1 MPDGM
6 SILAQA
12 RQLHTPDVTSQLRE
26 RELAVSKW
34 SPNELDDLYYALVQM
49 YSLEEIAEHCNKTT
63 DDVIDEIARYGSWIR
78 QGRKYSGFTVVW
90 TDEMGDRMRTDLQCR
105 LFQTTGM
112 VPGGT
117 GTVRKEQVDSLVDA
131 HIALADMRM
140 KLSGTK
146 LTAPKEKT
154 GKSSSRKQAPRKLF
168 RVFGELSPEVQK
180 KLRDSDGIRDLGLL
194 EIAADAS
201 FRPARLGGRDV
212 TGAMSAMFAAQ
223 PDRETAVRYKQ
234 RTSEREKV
242 LTFEHV
248 SLVWLFSRI
257 GRLDELGEVNGDSA
271 ALGHCFADGY
281 DLLEVTRSSAMQALW
296 ALCEG
301 GLDLSEVKDA
311 IVRLRPFHESVAERI
326 EGALRAAERGES
338 RHLDR
343 ELLWL
348 RRTVEANPL
357 SIVVRDISE
366 MRAGQVLRTAQA
378 AGLHTGG
385 SSRVEETE
393 IRNQLQMLGLVG
405 DADQL
410 VPTGVAAVRAGLA
423 DTFWE
428 AVERRADGDP
438 KWDAELVVAMRRRS

>member
-1 MPDGM
+1 
-6 SILAQA
+6 
-12 RQLHTPDVTSQLRE
+12 
-26 RELAVSKW
+26 
-34 SPNELDDLYYALVQM
+34 
-49 YSLEEIAEHCNKTT
+49 
-63 DDVIDEIARYGSWIR
+63 
-78 QGRKYSGFTVVW
+78 
-90 TDEMGDRMRTDLQCR
+90 
-105 LFQTTGM
+105 
-112 VPGGT
+112 
-117 GTVRKEQVDSLVDA
+117 VRKEQVEALVDA
-131 HIALADMRM
+131 NIRRA
-140 KLSGTK
+140 
-146 LTAPKEKT
+146 TAKAELNGEKPKNVH
-154 GKSSSRKQAPRKLF
+154 
-168 RVFGELSPEVQK
+168 RVFGELTDKEKRSI
-180 KLRDSDGIRDLGLL
+180 RDYKGIRHLGLL
-194 EIAADAS
+194 EVAADAS
-201 FRPARLGGRDV
+201 FRPARLGGRDI

-257 GRLDELGEVNGDSA
+257 NRLDEIGEVNGDSA

-301 GLDLSEVKDA
+301 GLDLQEVKDA
-311 IVRLRPFHESVAERI
+311 IVRLRPLHENVADRI
-326 EGALRAAERGES
+326 EGALRVAERGES

-423 DTFWE
+423 DAFWE

>member
-34 SPNELDDLYYALVQM
+34 SPNELEDLYYALVQM
-49 YSLEEIAEHCNKTT
+49 YSLEEIAEYCKKTT

-90 TDEMGDRMRTDLQCR
+90 ADEMGPKMRTDLQSR

-117 GTVRKEQVDSLVDA
+117 GTVRKEQVDALVDA
-131 HIALADMRM
+131 HIQRAELRM
-140 KLSGTK
+140 GLGVKASKKNGP
-146 LTAPKEKT
+146 APK
-154 GKSSSRKQAPRKLF
+154 KLF
-168 RVFGELSPEVQK
+168 RVFGELSEEDQK
-180 KLRDSDGIRDLGLL
+180 RLRNREGVRDLGLL
-194 EIAADAS
+194 EVAADAS
-201 FRPARLGGRDV
+201 FRPARLAGRDI

-257 GRLDELGEVNGDSA
+257 GRLDDIGEVNGDSA

-281 DLLEVTRSSAMQALW
+281 DLLEVTRSSAMQALS

-301 GLDLSEVKDA
+301 GLSLQEVKDA
-311 IVRLRPFHESVAERI
+311 IVRLRPLHESVADRI

>member
-34 SPNELDDLYYALVQM
+34 SPNELEDLYYALVQM

-90 TDEMGDRMRTDLQCR
+90 TDEMVSTMRTELQSR

-112 VPGGT
+112 VPSGT
-117 GTVRKEQVDSLVDA
+117 GTVRKEQVDALVDA
-131 HIALADMRM
+131 HIQRAELRM
-140 KLSGTK
+140 ELDGKTSKKG
-146 LTAPKEKT
+146 TAPK
-154 GKSSSRKQAPRKLF
+154 KLF
-168 RVFGELSPEVQK
+168 RVFGDLTKEEQK
-180 KLRDSDGIRDLGLL
+180 KQPVRQGSRVGVRPLGLL
-194 EIAADAS
+194 EVTADAS

>member
-34 SPNELDDLYYALVQM
+34 SPNELEDLYHALVRTC
-49 YSLEEIAEHCNKTT
+49 SLEEIAEYCNKTT

-90 TDEMGDRMRTDLQCR
+90 TDEMGKKLRENVQLR
-105 LFQTTGM
+105 LFQTTGL
-112 VPGGT
+112 VPAGT
-117 GTVRKEQVDSLVDA
+117 GTVRKEQVEALVERNIRRA
-131 HIALADMRM
+131 TVKA
-140 KLSGTK
+140 K
-146 LTAPKEKT
+146 LTGERVPYVHRTFGDLTDKEK
-154 GKSSSRKQAPRKLF
+154 GRIKNYK
-168 RVFGELSPEVQK
+168 
-180 KLRDSDGIRDLGLL
+180 GIRHLGLL
-194 EIAADAS
+194 EVAADAS

-281 DLLEVTRSSAMQALW
+281 DLLEVSRSSAMQALW

-301 GLDLSEVKDA
+301 GLDLSDVKDA